1 MKSIYLHQNR
11 FGVPESFFGWDEKG
25 ARHNLLEF
33 ENLYV
38 ERIGVDQYDVG
49 GILYK
54 VKDSRQDWDGHHL
67 ELTRI

>member
-1 MKSIYLHQNR
+1 
-11 FGVPESFFGWDEKG
+11 
-25 ARHNLLEF
+25 LLEF